1 MGPLTVED
9 VLRVAEASDPEDE
22 LLPMRPMASSRT
34 VPLHSLTPAK
44 ALMIS
49 RTLMSIVVGYGRLCR
64 AWGADEDTELR
75 QHSVL
80 LPKKFAK
87 AEK

>member
-1 MGPLTVED
+1 
-9 VLRVAEASDPEDE
+9 
-22 LLPMRPMASSRT
+22 
-34 VPLHSLTPAK
+34 
-44 ALMIS
+44 MIS

-64 AWGADEDTELR
+64 ARGADEDTELR